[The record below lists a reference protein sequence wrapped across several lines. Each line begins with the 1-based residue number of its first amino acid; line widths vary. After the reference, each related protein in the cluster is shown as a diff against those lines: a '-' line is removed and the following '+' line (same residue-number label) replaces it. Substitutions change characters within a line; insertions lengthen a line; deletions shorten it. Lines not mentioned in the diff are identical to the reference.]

1 MKKILLISLVLLVA
15 VLASGCASYIY
26 IAEVRGPL
34 PKANEVY
41 VGETIVIH
49 NGKPA
54 TEEYAKKIIDAHKEG
69 IREHMPKYGFKV
81 VDKPGPN
88 TLVLKTTI
96 SDIFDF
102 WHGLGGGAVDAFTE
116 IYQNGVLLPNTLKM
130 NDHAVSKFNSG
141 TFNGTSYSGT
151 AYVIR
156 KHFGKVALAEKLK
169 EHFNP

>member
-1 MKKILLISLVLLVA
+1 MKKIMLISLVLLIA
-15 VLASGCASYIY
+15 VLAGGCAGFN
-26 IAEVRGPL
+26 AEVRGPL
-34 PKANEVY
+34 PKSNEVY

-54 TEEYAKKIIDAHKEG
+54 EKEYAQKIIEAYKEG
-69 IREHMPKYGFKV
+69 IRERFPEYGFKV
-81 VDKPGPN
+81 LDKPGPN

-102 WHGLGGGAVDAFTE
+102 WHGLGGGSVDAFTE
-116 IYQNGVLLPNTLKM
+116 IYQNGVLLPITLKM
-130 NDHAVSKFNSG
+130 DSHAVSKFISG

-151 AYVIR
+151 AYVVR
-156 KHFGKVALAEKLK
+156 KHVIWFWAEKLK

>member
-1 MKKILLISLVLLVA
+1 MKKIMLISLVLLVA
-15 VLASGCASYIY
+15 VLAGGCASYY
-26 IAEVRGPL
+26 VAEVRGPL

-49 NGKPA
+49 EGKPA
-54 TEEYAKKIIDAHKEG
+54 TEEYALPIINAYKES
-69 IREHMPKYGFKV
+69 IREYLPEYEFKV
-81 VDKPGPN
+81 VDKPGSN

-96 SDIFDF
+96 K
-102 WHGLGGGAVDAFTE
+102 DAFYFMFGFYTGGRVE
-116 IYQNGVLLPNTLKM
+116 VLIEVYQNSSLLPITLKAAS
-130 NDHAVSKFNSG
+130 DVSKFNRG

>member
-1 MKKILLISLVLLVA
+1 MKRTILIGLMVLLVA
-15 VLASGCASYIY
+15 VLAGGCAGFN
-26 IAEVRGPL
+26 AEVRGPL

-49 NGKPA
+49 EGKPA
-54 TEEYAKKIIDAHKEG
+54 TEEYALPIINAYKES
-69 IREHMPKYGFKV
+69 IREYLPEYEFKV
-81 VDKPGPN
+81 VDKPGSN

-96 SDIFDF
+96 K
-102 WHGLGGGAVDAFTE
+102 DAFYFMFGFYTGGRVE
-116 IYQNGVLLPNTLKM
+116 VLIEVYQNSSLLPITLKKT
-130 NDHAVSKFNSG
+130 NDVSKLISG

-156 KHFGKVALAEKLK
+156 KHFGKFLAEKLK

>member
-1 MKKILLISLVLLVA
+1 MKRTILIGLMVLLVA
-15 VLASGCASYIY
+15 VLAGGCAGFN
-26 IAEVRGPL
+26 AEVRGPL

-54 TEEYAKKIIDAHKEG
+54 EKEYAQKIIDAHKEG
-69 IREHMPKYGFKV
+69 IREYMPKYGFKV
-81 VDKPGPN
+81 LDKPGPN

-96 SDIFDF
+96 SDIFNI
-102 WHGLGGGAVDAFTE
+102 WHGLGGGRIDVLVE
-116 IYQNGVLLPNTLKM
+116 IYQNGVLLPITLKAAS
-130 NDHAVSKFNSG
+130 DVSKFNSG

-151 AYVIR
+151 AYGAR
-156 KHFGKVALAEKLK
+156 KHFGKFLAEKLK

>member
-1 MKKILLISLVLLVA
+1 MKKIMLISLVLLVA
-15 VLASGCASYIY
+15 VLAGGCASYY
-26 IAEVRGPL
+26 VAEVRGPL

-102 WHGLGGGAVDAFTE
+102 WHGLGGGSADVFVE
-116 IYQNGVLLPNTLKM
+116 IYHNGSLLQIILRL
-130 NDHAVSKFNSG
+130 DGVAVSKFRPG
-141 TFNGTSYSGT
+141 GT
-151 AYVIR
+151 AYSLR
-156 KHFGKVALAEKLK
+156 KTGKFLAEKLK
-169 EHFNP
+169 EHFN

>member
-1 MKKILLISLVLLVA
+1 MKRTILIGLMVLLVA
-15 VLASGCASYIY
+15 VLAGGCAGFN
-26 IAEVRGPL
+26 AEVRGPL

-49 NGKPA
+49 EGKPA
-54 TEEYAKKIIDAHKEG
+54 TEEYAQKIIDAYKEG
-69 IREHMPKYGFKV
+69 TREHMPKYGFKV

-96 SDIFDF
+96 K
-102 WHGLGGGAVDAFTE
+102 DAFYFMFGFYTGGRVE
-116 IYQNGVLLPNTLKM
+116 VLIEVYQNSSLLPITLKAAS
-130 NDHAVSKFNSG
+130 DVSKFNRG

-156 KHFGKVALAEKLK
+156 KHFGKFLAEKLK

>member
-1 MKKILLISLVLLVA
+1 MKRAILIGLMVLLVA
-15 VLASGCASYIY
+15 VLAGGCAGFN
-26 IAEVRGPL
+26 AEVRGPL

-49 NGKPA
+49 EGKPA
-54 TEEYAKKIIDAHKEG
+54 TEEYALPIINAYKES
-69 IREHMPKYGFKV
+69 IREYLPEYEFKV
-81 VDKPGPN
+81 VDKPGSN

-96 SDIFDF
+96 K
-102 WHGLGGGAVDAFTE
+102 DAFYFMFGFYTGGRVE
-116 IYQNGVLLPNTLKM
+116 VLIEVYQNSSLLPITLKAAS
-130 NDHAVSKFNSG
+130 DVSKFNRG

-156 KHFGKVALAEKLK
+156 KHFGKFLAEKLK

>member
-1 MKKILLISLVLLVA
+1 MKRFLMISLVLLVA
-15 VLASGCASYIY
+15 LASGCAGFN
-26 IAEVRGPL
+26 AEVRGPL

-54 TEEYAKKIIDAHKEG
+54 TEEYARPIIDAYKEG
-69 IREHMPKYGFKV
+69 IRKRFPEYGFKV

-96 SDIFDF
+96 SDRFNF
-102 WHGLGGGAVDAFTE
+102 WYGFGGGKVDVLVE
-116 IYQNGVLLPNTLKM
+116 IYQNSVILPITLKAAS
-130 NDHAVSKFNSG
+130 DVSKFG
-141 TFNGTSYSGT
+141 GGT
-151 AYVIR
+151 AFVVR
-156 KHFGKVALAEKLK
+156 KHFGKFLAEKLR

>member
-1 MKKILLISLVLLVA
+1 MKRTILIGLMVLLVA
-15 VLASGCASYIY
+15 VLAGGCAGFN
-26 IAEVRGPL
+26 AEVRGPL

-54 TEEYAKKIIDAHKEG
+54 EKEYAQKIIDAHKEG
-69 IREHMPKYGFKV
+69 IREYMPKYGFKV
-81 VDKPGPN
+81 VDKPGSN

-96 SDIFDF
+96 K
-102 WHGLGGGAVDAFTE
+102 DAFYFMFGFYTGGRVE
-116 IYQNGVLLPNTLKM
+116 VLIEVYQNSSLLPITLKKT
-130 NDHAVSKFNSG
+130 NDVSKLISG

-156 KHFGKVALAEKLK
+156 KWFGKALLAEKLK